1 MSVEDSN
8 IIIKK
13 LNSDDLPTF
22 VKVIRLFEDV
32 FEMNDFSIP
41 SSAHLQKLLQ
51 KEDFIVFCAL
61 EEGEVIG
68 GMTAY
73 TLDQYYSTRPLA
85 YIYDLA
91 VHVQRQRQGIGGKLL
106 AEIRSYC
113 QSKGFEEVY
122 VQADKADDYALDF
135 YRKTNPSEEE
145 DVSHFYYLLNK

>member
-32 FEMNDFSIP
+32 FEMKDFTLP
-41 SSAHLQKLLQ
+41 PSAHLQKLLQ
-51 KEDFIVFCAL
+51 KEDFMVFCAM
-61 EEGEVIG
+61 EEDEVIG

-91 VHVQRQRQGIGGKLL
+91 VDVSRQRQGIGGKLID
-106 AEIRSYC
+106 EIRSYC

-135 YRKTNPSEEE
+135 YRKTNPTEEE